1 MTYEAVAI
9 WSRII
14 GTVAVLAL
22 LWYVFARFI
31 APAILQAQEAKNE
44 EIARAEQRRDAA
56 KAEITAAEAEVSQ
69 AEHDAQAIAER
80 AEAEARREHEHAV
93 TQLREAGERAVRSA
107 EGELSRARENARAA
121 LRIEL
126 VEKALDAARRD
137 AEKRVDPAYNTRLIG
152 TFVTQLE
159 KEEPRG

>member
-1 MTYEAVAI
+1 MTYEAIAI

-14 GTVAVLAL
+14 GTVVVLAL
-22 LWYVFARFI
+22 LWYVFVRFI
-31 APAILQAQEAKNE
+31 APAIARAQDAKNE

-56 KAEITAAEAEVSQ
+56 KAEIAAAEAEVAQ
-69 AEHDAQAIAER
+69 AEHDAHAIGER
-80 AEAEARREHEHAV
+80 AEAEARREREQALA
-93 TQLREAGERAVRSA
+93 QLRDAGERAVRNA
-107 EGELSRARENARAA
+107 EGELGRARESARAA

-137 AEKRVDPAYNTRLIG
+137 AEKRVDPAFNTALIG
-152 TFVTQLE
+152 TFVTHLE